1 MTQLIQFRQTCVK
14 RLLIFLIIAFSC
26 FSIFAATPFPLHAAG
41 VVSTCDETHLRAA
54 LTGGGTVSFG
64 CSGVITL
71 TQTIEV
77 GGVTNIDG
85 AAQQVTLSGG
95 GELPVFDIAEDATLA
110 IANLTIADGFGAVAG
125 GIINRGVLTVTN
137 STLVGNGGYG
147 GGGIA
152 NSGTLAVI
160 NSTFADNFT
169 NVYQFGGAGIANYQ
183 GTVTVINSTFSANQ
197 SDGPGG
203 GIRNDQGN
211 VALTNCTFFGNRA
224 TEGGGIYTVNGT
236 LTVTNT
242 VIAGSPVGG
251 NCSGTIAA
259 ASTHNLSDDDTCGA
273 SFIQVSAATINLGAL
288 TNNGGPTATIALNA
302 GSVAIDA
309 GDDARCPQ
317 TDQRGVAR
325 PAGAHCDIGA
335 FEFQSLVYLPVIA
348 K

>member
-1 MTQLIQFRQTCVK
+1 MMRPMQFLSNRSQRLCVF
-14 RLLIFLIIAFSC
+14 LLVTFSC
-26 FSIFAATPFPLHAAG
+26 FFILGLTPFPLHAAG
-41 VVSTCDETHLRAA
+41 IVTTCDEPHLRAA
-54 LTGGGTVSFG
+54 LAGGGTVTFG

-77 GGVTNIDG
+77 GGVINIDG

-95 GELPVFDIAEDATLA
+95 GELPVFDIAEDATLV
-110 IANLTIADGFGAVAG
+110 IANLTIADGFGTVAG

-152 NSGTLAVI
+152 NTGTLTVI

-169 NVYQFGGAGIANYQ
+169 NVYQFGGAGIANYL

-242 VIAGSPVGG
+242 VIAGTLAGG
-251 NCSGTIAA
+251 NCSGLFAA

-273 SFIQVSAATINLGAL
+273 SFVQVDAAALNLGAL
-288 TNNGGPTATIALNA
+288 ANNGGPTATIALNA
-302 GSVAIDA
+302 GSVAINA
-309 GDDARCPQ
+309 GEDISCPQ

-325 PAGAHCDIGA
+325 PIGAHCDIGA
-335 FEFQSLVYLPVIA
+335 FEFQPLVFLPVA
-348 K
+348 VK